1 MVEVDQLHMDLAP
14 LGSVIAIAPLH
25 LMIPGAFPHLPDVQT
40 LVSPDS
46 ISAWLTGY
54 QIDRLVPLL

>member
-1 MVEVDQLHMDLAP
+1 MVEVDQLHMDLSP